1 LPRRGGRLV
10 PYDTQEPGK
19 AGLRLPPG
27 HPLLG
32 APCVRVDASS
42 APALADVG
50 FSDIRFRAFRGPVA
64 DGCHIHESQPASGR
78 TYALDEE
85 PPAIAPPPSNNEPRI
100 NDRIRAREVRLV
112 GPEGEQ
118 IGIKPLPEALNYA
131 RALDLDLVEVAD
143 KANPPVCRVMDYGK
157 YKYEAAQK
165 AKESRRKSTNVV
177 IKEMKYR
184 PKIGGGD
191 FGTKTRKVEQFLD
204 EGHKVKITIMFRG
217 REVAHPELGRKILD
231 QVAEAVDHTGKVEVY
246 PKLDGPR
253 NMIMV
258 LAPDK
263 KAQAEAK
270 KKAQTEAAEADAA
283 QTPVDVE
290 VDVEVEALTED
301 APASEAPIETP
312 DAPASDPAEAETEA

>member
-1 LPRRGGRLV
+1 V
-10 PYDTQEPGK
+10 
-19 AGLRLPPG
+19 
-27 HPLLG
+27 
-32 APCVRVDASS
+32 
-42 APALADVG
+42 
-50 FSDIRFRAFRGPVA
+50 
-64 DGCHIHESQPASGR
+64 
-78 TYALDEE
+78 
-85 PPAIAPPPSNNEPRI
+85 
-100 NDRIRAREVRLV
+100 
-112 GPEGEQ
+112 
-118 IGIKPLPEALNYA
+118 GIKPLPEALNYA

-191 FGTKTRKVEQFLD
+191 FETKTKKVEKFLS

-217 REVAHPELGRKILD
+217 REVAHPELGKKILD
-231 QVAEAVDHTGKVEVY
+231 KVAEEVVNTARVEVY

-263 KAQAEAK
+263 KAQAAYAAEV
-270 KKAQTEAAEADAA
+270 KKAQEEAEEAAGSASPAATEASPSEATTEIDVPETDDTETDASA
-283 QTPVDVE
+283 DTPV
-290 VDVEVEALTED
+290 
-301 APASEAPIETP
+301 
-312 DAPASDPAEAETEA
+312 EAEG

>member
-1 LPRRGGRLV
+1 M
-10 PYDTQEPGK
+10 
-19 AGLRLPPG
+19 
-27 HPLLG
+27 
-32 APCVRVDASS
+32 
-42 APALADVG
+42 
-50 FSDIRFRAFRGPVA
+50 
-64 DGCHIHESQPASGR
+64 
-78 TYALDEE
+78 
-85 PPAIAPPPSNNEPRI
+85 
-100 NDRIRAREVRLV
+100 
-112 GPEGEQ
+112 
-118 IGIKPLPEALNYA
+118 PEALNYA

-191 FGTKTRKVEQFLD
+191 FDTKTRKVEKFLT

-217 REVAHPELGRKILD
+217 REVAHPELGKKILD
-231 QVAEAVDHTGKVEVY
+231 RVAEEVETAGRVEVY

-263 KAQAEAK
+263 KAQAEAR
-270 KKAQTEAAEADAA
+270 KKAQADPATEPATEPAAETDG
-283 QTPVDVE
+283 
-290 VDVEVEALTED
+290 
-301 APASEAPIETP
+301 
-312 DAPASDPAEAETEA
+312 

>member
-1 LPRRGGRLV
+1 M
-10 PYDTQEPGK
+10 
-19 AGLRLPPG
+19 
-27 HPLLG
+27 
-32 APCVRVDASS
+32 
-42 APALADVG
+42 
-50 FSDIRFRAFRGPVA
+50 
-64 DGCHIHESQPASGR
+64 
-78 TYALDEE
+78 
-85 PPAIAPPPSNNEPRI
+85 
-100 NDRIRAREVRLV
+100 
-112 GPEGEQ
+112 
-118 IGIKPLPEALNYA
+118 GIKPFPEALNYA

-191 FGTKTRKVEQFLD
+191 FDTKTRKVEKFLS

-217 REVAHPELGRKILD
+217 REVAHPELGKKILD
-231 QVAEAVDHTGKVEVY
+231 KVADEVAHSGRVEVY

-263 KAQAEAK
+263 KAQAAHAAQLAEAK
-270 KKAQTEAAEADAA
+270 ATESPSDPEAPAAAVAPPPETPEPTVAPDAGSETVAADPSDTEA
-283 QTPVDVE
+283 
-290 VDVEVEALTED
+290 
-301 APASEAPIETP
+301 
-312 DAPASDPAEAETEA
+312 